1 MNNWRRVDD
10 IIEYFGKGVT
20 PKYVDESSIIVL
32 NQKCIRN
39 NKIDFS
45 LAQYID
51 DNKDYVE
58 IKFLKIGDILVNSTG
73 QGTAGRVAFLDF
85 IPEGKRII
93 VDSHI
98 LVLRTKDFY
107 ESRCLNYSL
116 FSIEHVLQ
124 SYLDGSTG
132 QGEFDRVRL
141 FNIQVNYSED
151 KTTQQK
157 IAEVLSDLDAK
168 IELNNRINAELEA
181 MAKLLYE
188 YWFVQFDFP
197 ISPEQAEK
205 MGNPTLV
212 GKPYKSSGGKMVWNK
227 ELKREI
233 PEEWRSG
240 TADEIFEFNPSLS
253 IPKGGVAKYLDM
265 NSIPQ
270 KGFMTLEP
278 EVKEFN
284 GGVKFQNG
292 DVVVA
297 RITPCL
303 ENGKTGLIS
312 QLEGNKVGFG
322 STEFIVIR
330 GKKMELSGFV
340 SFLARSDS
348 FRNFA
353 IGNMTGTSGR
363 KRVDAK
369 TLKNYVLPIP
379 DSETLK
385 EFEAFTSLI
394 FQKQTINVKQSQQ
407 LSALRDWLLPMLM
420 NGQVTVAE
428 AVERVEEELGMVAER
443 EREEYGAK

>member
-1 MNNWRRVDD
+1 MNNWRRLDD

-20 PKYVDESSIIVL
+20 PKYVDASSIIVL

-51 DNKDYVE
+51 DSKDYVE
-58 IKFLKIGDILVNSTG
+58 IKFLKVGDILVNSTG

-98 LVLRTKDFY
+98 LVLRTTDFY

-116 FSIEHVLQ
+116 FSIEDVLQ
-124 SYLDGSTG
+124 TYLDGSTG

-157 IAEVLSDLDAK
+157 IAKVLSDLDAK

-181 MAKLLYE
+181 MAKLVYA

-197 ISPEQAEK
+197 VVTSSGVE
-205 MGNPTLV
+205 
-212 GKPYKSSGGKMVWNK
+212 KPYKSSGGKMVWDE

-233 PEEWRSG
+233 PEGWRSG
-240 TADEIFEFNPSLS
+240 TTAEIFEFNPTLS
-253 IPKGGVAKYLDM
+253 IPKGSLAKYLDM

-303 ENGKTGLIS
+303 ENGKTGLIT
-312 QLEGNKVGFG
+312 QLEGNEAGFG

-330 GKKMELSGFV
+330 GKKMALSGFA

-353 IGNMTGTSGR
+353 IVNMTGTSGR

-369 TLKNYVLPIP
+369 TLKDYILPIP
-379 DSETLK
+379 GSETQK
-385 EFEAFTSLI
+385 EFEAYTSSI
-394 FQKQTINVKQSQQ
+394 FQKQTINIKQNQQ
-407 LSALRDWLLPMLM
+407 LSALRDWLLPILM
-420 NGQVTVAE
+420 NGQVTVTEAE
-428 AVERVEEELGMVAER
+428 ERVEEELGMVADR
-443 EREEYGAK
+443 EREKYGEQM

>member
-1 MNNWRRVDD
+1 MSNWRRVDE
-10 IIEYFGKGVT
+10 IIEYYGKGVT
-20 PKYVDESSIIVL
+20 PKYVDTSSIIVL

-39 NKIDFS
+39 NKVDFS
-45 LAQYID
+45 LAQYLD
-51 DNKDYVE
+51 DSREYSDEKYLRV
-58 IKFLKIGDILVNSTG
+58 GDLLVNSTG
-73 QGTAGRVAFLDF
+73 QGTAGRVALIEF
-85 IPEGKRII
+85 IPKGKRVL

-98 LVLRTKDFY
+98 LVLRTNNFY
-107 ESRCLNYSL
+107 ESKCLNYSL
-116 FSIEHVLQ
+116 YSIENVLQ
-124 SYLDGSTG
+124 TYLDGSTG

-141 FNIQVNYSED
+141 FNIQVNYPED
-151 KTTQQK
+151 KFTQQK
-157 IAEVLSDLDAK
+157 IAKVLSDLDAK

-181 MAKLLYE
+181 MAKLVYE

-197 ISPEQAEK
+197 FDGAQGRPDV
-205 MGNPTLV
+205 TLSGV
-212 GKPYKSSGGKMVWNK
+212 EGYKSSGGKMVWNE

-233 PEEWRSG
+233 PEGWRSG
-240 TADEIFEFNPSLS
+240 TANEIFEFNPSLS
-253 IPKGGVAKYLDM
+253 IPKGSVAKHLDM

-278 EVKEFN
+278 ENKEFN

-303 ENGKTGLIS
+303 ENGKTGLIT
-312 QLEGNKVGFG
+312 QLEGNEVGFG

-330 GKKMELSGFV
+330 GKEMELSGFA

-369 TLKNYVLPIP
+369 TLKEYILPIP
-379 DSETLK
+379 DTDTLK
-385 EFEAFTSLI
+385 KFEAFTSSL
-394 FQKQTINVKQSQQ
+394 FQKQTINIKQNQQ

-420 NGQVTVAE
+420 NGQVSVAE
-428 AVERVEEELGMVAER
+428 AEERVEEELGMVAER
-443 EREEYGAK
+443 GRFKL